1 MTIDNPHHRWY
12 TLTWDLRGAAAPVAK
27 GDVIMNV
34 PNRITVCR
42 IILSVLLLILLIF
55 PLDKVGISFPEIMV
69 NENFIIDSKYLICGV
84 VFMIASLTDFLDGH
98 LARKY
103 NMVTDLGKVMD
114 AIADKILVNGVL
126 IVLAYEGYISVII
139 PVIIVS
145 RDIIV
150 DSIKMVAGQ
159 KNGAVGASKA
169 GKAKTM
175 CMMIGVTLLFFYD
188 LPLSLF
194 NIYPARVLIL
204 IATILS
210 ILSGIQYYEKNKKF
224 LGK

>member
-1 MTIDNPHHRWY
+1 
-12 TLTWDLRGAAAPVAK
+12 
-27 GDVIMNV
+27 MNV

-42 IILSVLLLILLIF
+42 IILSIVLLILMVF
-55 PLDKVGISFPEIMV
+55 PLEKIGLTFPELMI

-84 VFMIASLTDFLDGH
+84 IFMIASLTDFLDGH

-126 IVLAYEGYISVII
+126 IILAVEGYISVVV

-175 CMMIGVTLLFFYD
+175 CMMIGVTILFFYD
-188 LPLSLF
+188 LPFSLF
-194 NIYPARVLIL
+194 NVYPARVLIL

-210 ILSGIQYYEKNKKF
+210 IISGIQYYEKNKKF

>member
-1 MTIDNPHHRWY
+1 
-12 TLTWDLRGAAAPVAK
+12 
-27 GDVIMNV
+27 MNV